1 MIDCSKRLDV
11 KVCSQ
16 KLSGGVIVPELQ
28 TYLHF
33 PPWEK
38 KKKKFPPRS
47 FWDSEKQRD
56 EPTKT
61 YKLKWCTEEGN
72 WLTEEEKKRL
82 WIENKDGKNA
92 KQHKKEG
99 KQTTSALEVLMEF
112 QLSRG
117 ACVTATLAVFPS
129 VF

>member
-72 WLTEEEKKRL
+72 RLTEEEKKDFEL
-82 WIENKDGKNA
+82 KIKMGKMQSNIKKKGN
-92 KQHKKEG
+92 KQH
-99 KQTTSALEVLMEF
+99 
-112 QLSRG
+112 QLWR
-117 ACVTATLAVFPS
+117 F
-129 VF
+129 